1 MQRLLWEEL
10 EKTMSELSNDLD
22 ACLIRDRHRLRHLRR
37 ALARL
42 EPGTPEHHVRQRRLR
57 ELAERSAAIVA
68 ERASLPLKLT
78 FDKPLPV
85 ARHVD
90 EIRAALDRHQVLVV
104 CGETGSGK
112 STQLPQICLDM
123 GRGLTGRIGHTQPRR
138 IAARSLA
145 ARIAEETG
153 GEVGD
158 AVGYKVRFAD
168 QVADHTRVKLLT
180 DGMLL
185 AEIQGDR
192 WLNEYDTLIIDE
204 AHERTLNIDFLLG
217 YLKQLLPRRPELKL
231 IVTSAT
237 IDPQRF
243 AAHFGDAPVIEVSGR
258 GYPVE
263 IRYRPLDEDS
273 EAEDPMI
280 EGILDAVD
288 EIDRIGRGDILVFL
302 SGEREIREAA
312 EALRKRRLD
321 ATEIL
326 PLYARLSG
334 AEQQRVFHPSGQRRI
349 VLATNVA
356 ETSLTVPG
364 IRYVIDTGLARIAR
378 YSARAKIQ
386 RLPVEPVPQASANQ
400 RAGRCGRTAPGVC
413 IRLYS
418 EEHFNARREFI
429 EPEIQRTNLASVILQ
444 MRLLGF
450 GEIEDFPFLDPP
462 DRRLIRDGYRVLEEI
477 GAVTRDRH
485 VTQIGKRLA
494 RLPVDPRI
502 GRMLLEAAHHGCLR
516 EVLVIA
522 AMLSVQDPR
531 ERPADKRQQADEAH
545 AQYRDESS
553 DFLSQLALWDEIQRQ
568 RKALS
573 HARFR
578 KWCRRNFLSWT
589 RVREWQD
596 IHSQLRTQM
605 RQMGYR
611 DNNGESR
618 YEEIHRAILSG
629 LLSHVGLKSKARD
642 YLGAR
647 NSRFHIFPGS
657 GLFQKQPKWVM
668 AAEIVETTKPW
679 ARGVA
684 RIEPE
689 WIEQAAGHLVTRS
702 YSEPHWQAR
711 RAQVGAYEKVSLFGL
726 TLVARRRINFGP
738 IDPQQA
744 REIFIRFA
752 LVEGDYKTRAPFFR
766 HNRELIA
773 DIRAM
778 EAKARRHDLLVDEER
793 IYQWYEQRIPEGIYS
808 GAAFERW
815 LKSIRKEQPK
825 LLHMRLEDL
834 LQRAPD
840 EDAAELPDL
849 IEINHTPLPLVY
861 RFEPGDPADG
871 VTLRVPL
878 GLLNQI
884 PDARGDWLVPALLGE
899 RIEAMLR
906 GLPKSLR
913 KRLVPVPDTARR
925 IARALKPS
933 EQPLHQAVAE
943 WLKRELGMHIGE
955 DLWRLDELPD
965 HLRMR
970 FELIDENGKMLAA
983 SRDLVALKADW
994 AERARDRFQQV
1005 APRRAERHKRWDFGS
1020 LPETKPLKQGGIE
1033 VTGYPAL
1040 IDQGDSVSV
1049 EILDSAANAE
1059 AAMRRGLRRLFQLA
1073 LGKRMRCLR
1082 KELKDL
1088 QALRLWYAKAP
1099 ARDQASPPDLV
1110 DELLALI
1117 VDRAFIDGRGA
1128 IRDQDAFEQALAEGK
1143 PRLYELTGESLD
1155 RVAEILKLAHQVRRE
1170 LAGKSQLNWLDSV
1183 RDMRAQLD
1191 ALVYRGFIEDTPWSR
1206 LRELPR
1212 YLKGIA
1218 LRLERLEYAAA
1229 RDQQRL
1235 REMSAYL
1242 ERWRERWEAAVARR
1256 QCDPRLEEIRW
1267 LIEEWRISLFAQEVR
1282 ARVPVSLKRLEK
1294 RWEALGL

>member
-1 MQRLLWEEL
+1 
-10 EKTMSELSNDLD
+10 MSSVLTDLD
-22 ACLIRDRHRLRHLRR
+22 SCLIRDRRRLRHLQR

-42 EPGTPEHHVRQRRLR
+42 DPGDAEYLAQQRRLH
-57 ELAERSAAIVA
+57 EQAGHSAAIAA
-68 ERASLPLKLT
+68 ERAALSLNLD

-85 ARHVD
+85 AEHVD
-90 EIRAALDRHQVLVV
+90 AIRAALDRNQVLVL

-123 GRGLTGRIGHTQPRR
+123 GRGVFGRIGHTQPRR

-145 ARIAEETG
+145 ARIADETG
-153 GEVGD
+153 TELGG
-158 AVGYKVRFAD
+158 AVGYKVRFSD
-168 QVADHTRVKLLT
+168 QVAERTRVKLLT

-243 AAHFGDAPVIEVSGR
+243 AAHFGGAPVIEVSGR

-263 IRYRPLDEDS
+263 IRYRPPDEDS
-273 EAEDPMI
+273 DADDPLLQAL
-280 EGILDAVD
+280 LDAVD
-288 EIDRIGRGDILVFL
+288 ELGRLDRGDILVFL

-312 EALRKRRLD
+312 EALRKRRLEL
-321 ATEIL
+321 TEIL
-326 PLYARLSG
+326 PLYARLG
-334 AEQQRVFHPSGQRRI
+334 AAEQQRVFKPSGKRRI

-378 YSARAKIQ
+378 YSARSKIQ
-386 RLPVEPVPQASANQ
+386 RLPIEPIPRSSANQ
-400 RAGRCGRTAPGVC
+400 RAGRCGRVAPGVC

-418 EEHFNARREFI
+418 EEHFAARRAFI

-450 GEIEDFPFLDPP
+450 GEIGDFPFLDPP

-485 VTQIGKRLA
+485 VTRIGRRLA

-545 AQYRDESS
+545 AQYRNEDS

-573 HARFR
+573 HGRFR

-596 IHSQLRTQM
+596 IHRQLRAQM
-605 RQMGYR
+605 REMGYR
-611 DNNGESR
+611 ENKGESR
-618 YEEIHRAILSG
+618 YEEIHRSILTG
-629 LLSHVGLKSKARD
+629 LLSHIGLKSKDRD

-668 AAEIVETTKPW
+668 AAEIVETSKPW

-689 WIEQAAGHLVTRS
+689 WIEQTAGHLVTRS

-711 RAQVGAYEKVSLFGL
+711 RGQVGGYEKVSLFGL
-726 TLVARRRINFGP
+726 TLVARRRIDFGP
-738 IDPQQA
+738 IDPEQA

-752 LVEGDYKTRAPFFR
+752 LVEGDFKTRAPFFR

-773 DIRAM
+773 DVRAM
-778 EAKARRHDLLVDEER
+778 EAKTRRHDLLVDEET
-793 IYQWYEQRIPEGIYS
+793 IYQWYEQRIPQPIRS
-808 GAAFERW
+808 GPTFERW
-815 LKSIRKEQPK
+815 LKKASREQPK

-834 LQRAPD
+834 LQRSP
-840 EDAAELPDL
+840 EERAAELPDSL
-849 IEINHTPLPLVY
+849 RINQTPLPLIY
-861 RFEPGDPADG
+861 RFAPGDPADG

-884 PDARGDWLVPALLGE
+884 PDARGDWLVPGLLGE
-899 RIEAMLR
+899 RIETMLR
-906 GLPKSLR
+906 GLPKQLR

-925 IARALKPS
+925 VAAALTPS

-943 WLKRELGMHIGE
+943 WLKRELGIGVPE
-955 DLWRLDELPD
+955 DAWRLDELPE

-970 FELIDENGKMLAA
+970 FELVDDEGRALAA
-983 SRDLVALKADW
+983 DRDLVALKAAW
-994 AERARDRFQQV
+994 AERARGSFG
-1005 APRRAERHKRWDFGS
+1005 AGGEPRAEWHRCWDFGP
-1020 LPETKPLKQGGIE
+1020 LPETRLLRQGGIE

-1040 IDQGDSVSV
+1040 VDHGEGVGV
-1049 EILDSAANAE
+1049 EVLDSAANAE
-1059 AAMRRGLRRLFQLA
+1059 AATRQGLRRLFQLA
-1073 LGKRMRCLR
+1073 LGRRMRQLR

-1088 QALRLWYAKAP
+1088 QSMRLWYAKAP
-1099 ARDQASPPDLV
+1099 AREGRQAPDLA
-1110 DELLALI
+1110 DELVALI
-1117 VDRAFIDGRGA
+1117 VERAFIDGREP
-1128 IRDQDAFEQALAEGK
+1128 IRDGDAFERALAEGK
-1143 PRLYELTGESLD
+1143 PRLHEITVESSELISGVL
-1155 RVAEILKLAHQVRRE
+1155 RQAHHIRRE
-1170 LAGKSQLNWLDSV
+1170 LAGKTQINWLDSV
-1183 RDMRAQLD
+1183 RDMREQLD
-1191 ALVYRGFIEDTPWSR
+1191 ALVYHGFIEDTPWPR

-1212 YLKGIA
+1212 YLKGLA
-1218 LRLERLEYAAA
+1218 LRLDRLDHAAA

-1235 REMSAYL
+1235 REMSDYL
-1242 ERWRERWEAAVARR
+1242 ARWWERWRAAEARR
-1256 QCDPRLEEIRW
+1256 QRDPRLEEIRW
-1267 LIEEWRISLFAQEVR
+1267 LIEEWRISLFAQEAR
-1282 ARVPVSLKRLEK
+1282 TRVPVSRKRLEK
-1294 RWEALGL
+1294 RWEELGL